1 MRPIKYIISC
11 CAALSLLVAGCG
23 KTEHADSSNSMA
35 ETTNVSAQA
44 AFTVAELSQRAIERR
59 AIEAVIWGM
68 PAVNYD
74 RMFEA
79 SRAAGAGPNQ
89 IAYWSRP
96 LSWLNQTLTPNPNT
110 IYLMPFI
117 DTTSVG
123 PMVMEIPPAEG
134 GAIVG
139 SLMDVWQVPI
149 EDVGIAGVDKGQGG
163 KYLILPPDYE
173 GSVPDGY
180 IPMPSST
187 FQTYGLLRSNIAD
200 DSDAGI
206 AKSVEYAR
214 QIKLYP
220 LSQAADAPPT
230 KFVDAIDELYDATI
244 PYDLRYFES
253 LNRIVQTEP
262 WLGRDKTMIDKL
274 RSIGIEKG
282 KPFNPDEETKRI
294 LNGSMA
300 EARAWIDA
308 QYVAGYANTFNEGTH
323 WALPVFPIFYPEA
336 QKGYTDRDAY
346 SVDARGVTYS
356 FIFFAPKHLG
366 KGQFYFFS
374 ILDDK
379 GNDLEGGST
388 YRLRVPANAPV
399 RQYWSVVA
407 YDRETHALIRDM
419 PRSSRA
425 SNIPEVEQNPDGS
438 VDIWFGP
445 ESPKGKESN
454 WIPTNKDGR
463 FELVFRA
470 YGPEPPLFN
479 KTWVLPDLE
488 KTK

>member
-1 MRPIKYIISC
+1 MAVVEYPQ
-11 CAALSLLVAGCG
+11 G
-23 KTEHADSSNSMA
+23 SMS
-35 ETTNVSAQA
+35 E
-44 AFTVAELSQRAIERR
+44 RAIERR

-79 SRAAGAGPNQ
+79 ARAAGASPNQ
-89 IAYWSRP
+89 IVYWSRP
-96 LSWLNQTLTPNPNT
+96 IDWMNQTLTPNPNA
-110 IYLMPFI
+110 IYVMPFI
-117 DTTSVG
+117 DTTSDG
-123 PMVMEIPPAEG
+123 PMVMEIPPATG
-134 GAIVG
+134 GTIVG

-187 FQTYGLLRSNIAD
+187 YQTYGLLRANIAD

-220 LSQAADAPPT
+220 LSQATNPPPT
-230 KFVDAIDELYDATI
+230 EYVDAIGVLFDATI
-244 PYDLRYFES
+244 PYDLRFFES
-253 LNRIVQTEP
+253 LDRIVQTEP
-262 WLGRDKTMIDKL
+262 WLERDKAMIDTL
-274 RSIGIEKG
+274 RSLGIEKG
-282 KPFNPDEETKRI
+282 KPFSPDEQTKRI

-308 QYVAGYANTFNEGTH
+308 QMVAGYANTYNEGTH
-323 WALPVFPIFYPEA
+323 WALPVFPVFYPEA
-336 QKGYTDRDAY
+336 QKGYTDRDSY

>member
-1 MRPIKYIISC
+1 M
-11 CAALSLLVAGCG
+11 
-23 KTEHADSSNSMA
+23 
-35 ETTNVSAQA
+35 
-44 AFTVAELSQRAIERR
+44 TVIENPQGSKLPERMIERR
-59 AIEAVIWGM
+59 AIEAVIWGI

-79 SRAAGAGPNQ
+79 ARAASAGPNQ
-89 IAYWSRP
+89 IVYWSRP
-96 LSWLNQTLTPNPNT
+96 INWMNQTLTPNPNA
-110 IYLMPFI
+110 IYVMPFI

-123 PMVMEIPPAEG
+123 PMVMEIPPATG

-149 EDVGIAGVDKGQGG
+149 EDVGVAGVDKGQGG

-187 FQTYGLLRSNIAD
+187 YQTYGLLRANIAD

-214 QIKLYP
+214 RIKLYP

-230 KFVDAIDELYDATI
+230 TFVDAIDELYDATI
-244 PYDLRYFES
+244 PYDLRFFES
-253 LNRIVQTEP
+253 LDRIVQTEP
-262 WLGRDKTMIDKL
+262 WLERDKAMIDTL
-274 RSIGIEKG
+274 RSLGIEKG
-282 KPFNPDEETKRI
+282 KPFSPDEQTKRI

-308 QYVAGYANTFNEGTH
+308 QMVAGYANTYNEGTH
-323 WALPVFPIFYPEA
+323 WALPVFPVFYPEA
-336 QKGYTDRDAY
+336 QKGYTDRDSY

-366 KGQFYFFS
+366 EGQFYFFA
-374 ILDDK
+374 IHDEK
-379 GNDLEGGST
+379 GNDLEGSST

-399 RQYWSVVA
+399 NLFWSVVA

-419 PRSSRA
+419 PQCTCA
-425 SNIPEVEQNPDGS
+425 SNMPEVEQNADGS
-438 VDIWFGP
+438 VDVWFGP
-445 ESPKGKESN
+445 KAPEGKESN
-454 WIPTNKDGR
+454 WIPTKADGR
-463 FELVFRA
+463 FELVFRF
-470 YGPEPPLFN
+470 YGPEPPLFD

-488 KTK
+488 LLD